1 MKFLKAILVLFVA
14 AAIPSFAAKQVPFKS
29 QMDSIAYTVGSNFGT
44 MLKMDSLY
52 FNVDVIMM
60 GIEDGL
66 NGNKFKLT
74 EEEISRC
81 YQELSRMVSERNER
95 LSKEAATKAKAEG
108 AKFLAENGK
117 KKNIKTTASGLQYE
131 VLQEGKKDGK
141 SPKETS
147 TVKVHYVGT
156 LLNGTK
162 FDSSYDNGEPIE
174 FELNRVIRGWTEGL
188 QLMKEGA
195 KFKFFIPSE
204 LGYGERGSGRVI
216 GPNETLIFEVELL
229 EVK

>member
-1 MKFLKAILVLFVA
+1 MKFLKVILVLLVA
-14 AAIPSFAAKQVPFKS
+14 AVIPSFAAKQVPLKS

-52 FNVDVIMM
+52 FNIDAIMM

-66 NGNKFKLT
+66 MGNKFKLT
-74 EEEISRC
+74 EDEISRC
-81 YQELSRMVSERNER
+81 YQELNRIVTERNER
-95 LSKEAATKAKAEG
+95 LTKEAAEKAKAEG
-108 AKFLAENGK
+108 AKFLAENKK

-147 TVKVHYVGT
+147 KVKVHYIGL

-204 LGYGERGSGRVI
+204 LAYGERGSGRAI
-216 GPNETLIFEVELL
+216 GPNETLVFEVELI

>member
-1 MKFLKAILVLFVA
+1 MKFLKVILVLLVA
-14 AAIPSFAAKQVPFKS
+14 AVIPSFAAKQVPLKS

-52 FNVDVIMM
+52 FNIDAIMM

-66 NGNKFKLT
+66 MGNKFKLT
-74 EEEISRC
+74 EDEISRC
-81 YQELSRMVSERNER
+81 YQELNRIVTERNER
-95 LSKEAATKAKAEG
+95 LTKEAAEKAKAEG
-108 AKFLAENGK
+108 AKFLAENKK

-147 TVKVHYVGT
+147 KVKVHYVGL

-204 LGYGERGSGRVI
+204 LAYGERGSGRAI
-216 GPNETLIFEVELL
+216 GPNETLVFEVELI

>member
-1 MKFLKAILVLFVA
+1 MKFLKVILVLLVA
-14 AAIPSFAAKQVPFKS
+14 AVIPSFAAKQVPIKS

-66 NGNKFKLT
+66 KGNKFQLT

-81 YQELSRMVSERNER
+81 YQELSRMVNERNER
-95 LSKEAATKAKAEG
+95 LSKEAAEKAKNEG

-131 VLQEGKKDGK
+131 VLREGKKDGK

-147 TVKVHYVGT
+147 KVKVHYVGL

-195 KFKFFIPSE
+195 KYKFFIPSE
-204 LGYGERGSGRVI
+204 LAYGERGSGRAI
-216 GPNETLIFEVELL
+216 GPNETLVFEVELI